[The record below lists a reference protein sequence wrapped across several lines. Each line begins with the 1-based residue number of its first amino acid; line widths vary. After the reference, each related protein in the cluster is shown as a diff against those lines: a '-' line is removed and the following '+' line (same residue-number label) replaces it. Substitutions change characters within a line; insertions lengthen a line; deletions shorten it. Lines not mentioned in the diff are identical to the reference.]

1 MNASPKF
8 FDKRGFCTVYSH
20 ACGYLDSAMKHG
32 DPQYITMGAE
42 GAVYFV
48 KARTGFPIVWDCFNR
63 DTAGRKAA
71 RKRFMEL
78 AKQTGAVRKIG
89 YNRI

>member
-1 MNASPKF
+1 MPKF
-8 FDKRGFCTVYSH
+8 YDKQGFCTSYAH
-20 ACGYLDSAMKHG
+20 ACGYLDAAKKND

-48 KARTGFPIVWDCFNR
+48 KARIRMPIVWDTFERNGE
-63 DTAGRKAA
+63 GRKLA

-78 AKQTGAVRKIG
+78 VKQEKAERFKG
-89 YNRI
+89 YNRD

>member
-1 MNASPKF
+1 MPKLLKF
-8 FDKRGFCTVYSH
+8 HDKRGFCTSYSH
-20 ACGYLDSAMKHG
+20 ACGYLDSAEKDG

-48 KARTGFPIVWDCFNR
+48 KARISMPIVWDTFERNS
-63 DTAGRKAA
+63 AGRKAA

-78 AKQTGAVRKIG
+78 VKQTGARRKQIHG
-89 YNRI
+89 T